1 MNTWENLS
9 GDNLRHSNAALL
21 RTSAIDREPAD
32 IDDTG
37 DACRENNRGISIP
50 FRVMDRLPEAGIR
63 DQTPDGSDESG
74 WSTSSYAI
82 AASRCQFI
90 KHMGWCW
97 KLGTHARKPNITA
110 IAAAIKFPTEN
121 RALALTELKPR
132 LLIMEGA
139 YVCSA

>member
-1 MNTWENLS
+1 MRVSSRVNSLNHRVGRS
-9 GDNLRHSNAALL
+9 RK
-21 RTSAIDREPAD
+21 
-32 IDDTG
+32 
-37 DACRENNRGISIP
+37 NNRGISIP
-50 FRVMDRLPEAGIR
+50 FRVMDRLPETGIR

-90 KHMGWCW
+90 KHVGWCW

-132 LLIMEGA
+132 LLMMEGA